1 MEGHFFGK
9 YMTATGISFPARDL
23 AGFSSAV
30 KREVDDYFA
39 RTGLSTKAN
48 AAMVLKTVLLLGG
61 TFGCYFLILLTP
73 WAPLVKLGLAVLM
86 GVGVAG
92 VGFAVSHDAL
102 HGAYSHKTWVNN
114 LIGRTFDLFGANGYM
129 WKITHNVIHHTYTN
143 IEGIDEDLAVSPLLR
158 LSPSA
163 PLRPIHRFQ
172 HLYGFA
178 AYSTSTLFWVF
189 VKDYKYFLQRD
200 LGPYLGK
207 THPKREIVWL
217 IGSKLFYYGWSIVLP
232 LAILNV
238 TWWQFVIGYL
248 VMHLT
253 AGLILGV
260 VFQLAHVVEGTEHP
274 APRNDGSMDASW
286 LVHEMVTTSNFGQ
299 RNRLLTWYVGGLNYQ
314 VEHHLFPRTCSVHYP
329 AIAPIVAEVARKYE
343 IPYNAHPTLF
353 AAIGSHYRTLRRF
366 GAEAWKGR
374 RTLQTREA

>member
-1 MEGHFFGK
+1 MKAQVAE
-9 YMTATGISFPARDL
+9 
-23 AGFSSAV
+23 
-30 KREVDDYFA
+30 YFE
-39 RTGLSTKAN
+39 RTGVKPKAN
-48 AAMVLKTVLLLGG
+48 AGMVTKTIAM
-61 TFGCYFLILLTP
+61 FLITFIPYALILSNRFGP
-73 WAPLVKLGLAVLM
+73 WTMLGLAVIM
-86 GVGVAG
+86 GVGIAGLGFSVA
-92 VGFAVSHDAL
+92 HDAL
-102 HGAYSHKTWVNN
+102 HGAYSDNPRVNAV
-114 LIGRTFDLFGANGYM
+114 LGCTFDLFGANGYM